1 MDPGGM
7 SGIEPIETTDP
18 EDAFAA
24 LADETRVAILRA
36 LWEADGQALSFSDLR
51 DAVGMR
57 DSGQFN
63 YHLDKLTGRFVTET
77 GEGYALTLAGRK
89 INGAVDGGAYTMTGS
104 FDPLEVP
111 EACPSCGGDRRLRY
125 EDETVTVE
133 CDSCAMHATAGV
145 PPAVFAGYDR
155 AEVPAV
161 ADRYFR
167 TIYGQLAEGFCWYC
181 EGRLDPSVVA
191 GASLVDDPAV
201 LDEYPEWY
209 DELPLVAY
217 RCRRC
222 GADPVADLGTAL
234 ADHPA
239 VVSFYYDRGVDI
251 RERPQWELV
260 AWDPD
265 RARIRERDPLRAAV
279 TYTADGDDLTLVV
292 DGDCEV
298 VAAEGP

>member
-1 MDPGGM
+1 M

-36 LWEADGQALSFSDLR
+36 LWEADGQALAFSDLR
-51 DAVGMR
+51 EAVGMR

-125 EDETVTVE
+125 EDERVTVE
-133 CDSCAMHATAGV
+133 CDSCALHATTGV
-145 PPAVFAGYDR
+145 PPGVFASYDR
-155 AEVPAV
+155 EEVPAV

-167 TIYGQLAEGFCWYC
+167 TIYRQLANGFCWYC
-181 EGRLDPSVVA
+181 EGRLDPSVVT

-209 DELPLVAY
+209 DEFPLVAY

-222 GADPVADLGTAL
+222 GVEPTADLGTAL

-239 VVSFYYDRGVDI
+239 VVGFYYDRGVDI

-279 TYTADGDDLTLVV
+279 TYTAGGDALTLVV
-292 DGDCEV
+292 DGECEV
-298 VAAEGP
+298 VAVE